1 MLCRWTAA
9 SFKPKRKHV
18 RLQWTRRLPR
28 SLSTFKG
35 LYGIIRILLGRWE
48 GFSCRF
54 HKHGVK
60 QIIPIAGFSASIRPV
75 VDNNRN
81 LVFGFNVHDVQ
92 GNVGADE
99 RHRTAIRAGIADWM
113 LSDRRL

>member
-1 MLCRWTAA
+1 MPLDRCIIQAETETHEAA
-9 SFKPKRKHV
+9 VDATTTSFFEY
-18 RLQWTRRLPR
+18 LQ
-28 SLSTFKG
+28 
-35 LYGIIRILLGRWE
+35 GIARNHSHLAGPMGEVLVQI
-48 GFSCRF
+48 S
-54 HKHGVK
+54 KHGAK